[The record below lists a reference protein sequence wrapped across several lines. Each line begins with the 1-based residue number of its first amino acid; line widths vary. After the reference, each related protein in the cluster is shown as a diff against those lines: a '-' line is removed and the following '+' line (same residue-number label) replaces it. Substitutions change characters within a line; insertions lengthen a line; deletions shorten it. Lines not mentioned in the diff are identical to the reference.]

1 MGKLKIAVNTRLLLR
16 NKMEGIGWFTYE
28 TLSRITKGN
37 PDVEFVFIFDRKWD
51 DEFIFS
57 SNITPVVASPQA
69 RHPLLW
75 YLYFDWGIPPVLRK
89 HKPDLFLSPDGWLS
103 LRTNVP
109 QLPVIHDLNF
119 VHHPE
124 FLPNIN
130 RKYYDY
136 FFPRFAKKATRIATV
151 SEFSKGDIAQSYGIA
166 TDTIDVVYNGCN
178 TLYKPLSEAQIQAT
192 RNEFS
197 QGAPY
202 FLFVGLIH
210 PRKNL
215 VNLFLAFDAFKTAT
229 GHNAKLLLV
238 GEKKWWTDDIRQ
250 AYLRLAYKDDVVFVG
265 RVSNEVLQQILGAAL
280 CLMYVPF
287 FEGFGIPILEGM
299 NTDVPV
305 ITSNIT
311 SMPEVGGGA
320 VLLADPF
327 NPNSIKEQMERIALD
342 SDLRLSLIEKGRVRR
357 MDFSWDRTAGLLW
370 KSIEKAL

>member
-1 MGKLKIAVNTRLLLR
+1 MGKIKIAVNTRLLLR
-16 NKMEGIGWFTYE
+16 NKMEGIGWFAYE
-28 TLSRITKGN
+28 TLSRITRGN

-57 SNITPVVASPQA
+57 NNIKPVIASPQA

-75 YLYFDWGIPPVLRK
+75 YLYFDWGVPPVLRK

-103 LRTNVP
+103 LRTSVP

-124 FLPNIN
+124 FLPAIN

-136 FFPRFAKKATRIATV
+136 FFPRFAKKAARIATV
-151 SEFSKGDIAQSYGIA
+151 SEFSKGDIAESYSI
-166 TDTIDVVYNGCN
+166 DKSKIDVVYNGCN
-178 TLYKPLSEAQIQAT
+178 TLYKPLTDDAIQAT
-192 RNEFS
+192 RNQFS

-215 VNLFLAFDAFKTAT
+215 VNLFLAFDEFKSAT

-250 AYLRLAYKDDVVFVG
+250 AYEGLVFKDDVVFVG
-265 RVSNEVLQQILGAAL
+265 RVSNEVLQQLLGAAL
-280 CLMYVPF
+280 CLTYVPF

-299 NTDVPV
+299 NADVPV

-311 SMPEVGGGA
+311 SMPEVGGNA

-327 NPNSIKEQMERIALD
+327 NPSSIKQQMERIALD
-342 SDLRLSLIEKGRVRR
+342 SDLRTSLIEKGRIRR
-357 MDFSWDRTAGLLW
+357 QDFSWDKTAELLW
-370 KSIEKAL
+370 ASIQKTL

>member
-28 TLSRITKGN
+28 TLSRITTGN

-51 DEFIFS
+51 DEFVFS
-57 SNITPVVASPQA
+57 NNITPVIASPQA

-151 SEFSKGDIAQSYGIA
+151 SEFAKGDIAQSYGIA

-265 RVSNEVLQQILGAAL
+265 RVSNELLQQILGAAL

-357 MDFSWDRTAGLLW
+357 ADFSWDRTAGLLW
-370 KSIEKAL
+370 ESVEKAL

>member
-1 MGKLKIAVNTRLLLR
+1 
-16 NKMEGIGWFTYE
+16 MEGIGWFTYE

-103 LRTNVP
+103 LRSNVP

-166 TDTIDVVYNGCN
+166 PDTIDVVYNGCN

-215 VNLFLAFDAFKTAT
+215 VNLFLAFDAFKQST

-250 AYLRLAYKDDVVFVG
+250 AYEGLVHKDDVVFVG
-265 RVSNEVLQQILGAAL
+265 RVSNELLQQLLGAAL
-280 CLMYVPF
+280 CLIYVPF

-299 NTDVPV
+299 NADVPV

-342 SDLRLSLIEKGRVRR
+342 SDLRLSLIEEGRVRR

-370 KSIEKAL
+370 ESIEKAL

>member
-1 MGKLKIAVNTRLLLR
+1 MGKIKIAVNTRLLLR
-16 NKMEGIGWFTYE
+16 NKMEGIGWFAYE
-28 TLSRITKGN
+28 TLSRITRGN
-37 PDVEFVFIFDRKWD
+37 PDIEFVFIFDRKWD

-57 SNITPVVASPQA
+57 NNITPVIANPQA

-75 YLYFDWGIPPVLRK
+75 YLYFDWGVPPVLRK

-103 LRTNVP
+103 LRTSVP

-124 FLPNIN
+124 FLPAIN

-136 FFPRFAKKATRIATV
+136 FFPRFAKKAARIATV
-151 SEFSKGDIAQSYGIA
+151 SEFSKGDIAESYGIEK
-166 TDTIDVVYNGCN
+166 DKIDVVYNGCN
-178 TLYKPLSEAQIQAT
+178 TLYKPLTDDAIQAT
-192 RNEFS
+192 RNQFS

-215 VNLFLAFDAFKTAT
+215 VNLFLAFDEFKSTT

-250 AYLRLAYKDDVVFVG
+250 AYEGLAFKDDVVFVG
-265 RVSNEVLQQILGAAL
+265 RVSNEVLQQLLGAAL
-280 CLMYVPF
+280 CLTYVPF

-299 NTDVPV
+299 NADVPV

-311 SMPEVGGGA
+311 SMPEVGGNA

-327 NPNSIKEQMERIALD
+327 NPSSIKQQMERIALD
-342 SDLRLSLIEKGRVRR
+342 SDLRTSLIEKGRVRR
-357 MDFSWDRTAGLLW
+357 LDFSWDKTAELLW
-370 KSIEKAL
+370 ASIEKTL

>member
-1 MGKLKIAVNTRLLLR
+1 MGKIKIAVNTRLLLR
-16 NKMEGIGWFTYE
+16 NKMEGIGWFAYE
-28 TLSRITKGN
+28 TLSRITRGN

-51 DEFIFS
+51 DEFIFAN
-57 SNITPVVASPQA
+57 NITPVIASPQA

-75 YLYFDWGIPPVLRK
+75 YLYFDWGVPHVLRK

-103 LRTNVP
+103 LRTSVP

-124 FLPNIN
+124 FLPAIN

-136 FFPRFAKKATRIATV
+136 FFPRFAKKAARIATV
-151 SEFSKGDIAQSYGIA
+151 SEFSKGDIAENYGI
-166 TDTIDVVYNGCN
+166 DKSKIDVVYNGCN
-178 TLYKPLSEAQIQAT
+178 TLYKPLTDDAIQAT
-192 RNEFS
+192 RNQFS

-215 VNLFLAFDAFKTAT
+215 VNLFLAFDEFKSAT

-250 AYLRLAYKDDVVFVG
+250 SYEGLTFKDDVVFVG
-265 RVSNEVLQQILGAAL
+265 RVSNEVLQQLLGAAL
-280 CLMYVPF
+280 CLTYVPF

-299 NTDVPV
+299 NADVPV

-311 SMPEVGGGA
+311 SMPEVGGNA

-327 NPNSIKEQMERIALD
+327 NPSSIKQQMERIALD
-342 SDLRLSLIEKGRVRR
+342 SDLRTSLIEKGRIRR
-357 MDFSWDRTAGLLW
+357 LDFSWDKTAELLW
-370 KSIEKAL
+370 KSIEKTL